1 MCQLI
6 LPTLGTERT
15 ATGPGASR
23 ARVAQTGVLPLRVP
37 AAGFCLGTA
46 QNVTP
51 ADFLQLEVFHLP
63 CSSPALPSPVPA
75 SL

>member
-1 MCQLI
+1 MSADS
-6 LPTLGTERT
+6 THSGDREDSHWTWGT
-15 ATGPGASR
+15 R